1 MRLLLQML
9 NRLFGFFFFLIIFLL
24 GYLVLSCRKI
34 KTHISTM
41 KELGKDASAENL
53 AKDYQVSDLGEA
65 ELTSGW
71 VRDSRVKLSELLVLA
86 A

>member
-1 MRLLLQML
+1 
-9 NRLFGFFFFLIIFLL
+9 
-24 GYLVLSCRKI
+24 
-34 KTHISTM
+34 M